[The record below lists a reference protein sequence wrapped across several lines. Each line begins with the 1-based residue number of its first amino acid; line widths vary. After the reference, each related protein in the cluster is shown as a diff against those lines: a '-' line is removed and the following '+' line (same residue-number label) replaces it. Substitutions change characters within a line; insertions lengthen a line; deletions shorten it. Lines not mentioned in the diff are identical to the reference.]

1 MFEAEQQRV
10 ETQIREFCAEQG
22 LPAPALQ
29 WNPIPFSGQWGI
41 STSFF
46 QLAAQEARQGARV
59 NVPQR
64 AQELAQSVR
73 DHLGLPASF
82 DRVEAVKG
90 YLNLYY
96 STAQYARRVVD
107 AVLEEGTEFGRGAP
121 KGETVMVEF
130 SQPNTHKSI
139 HVGHLRN
146 VILGTAVTN
155 ILEFAG
161 YKVVRTTYPGDIGLH
176 VIKWMWNYMKY
187 HAGET
192 PRPDIMRWMGDLY
205 GEADRRFASEPGAEQ
220 EVRALFAR
228 WDQRDPEVVEM
239 LKKFSGV
246 DPLPAR

>member
-10 ETQIREFCAEQG
+10 ETQIREFCVEQG

-107 AVLEEGTEFGRGAP
+107 AVLE
-121 KGETVMVEF
+121 
-130 SQPNTHKSI
+130 
-139 HVGHLRN
+139 
-146 VILGTAVTN
+146 
-155 ILEFAG
+155 
-161 YKVVRTTYPGDIGLH
+161 
-176 VIKWMWNYMKY
+176 
-187 HAGET
+187 
-192 PRPDIMRWMGDLY
+192 
-205 GEADRRFASEPGAEQ
+205 
-220 EVRALFAR
+220 
-228 WDQRDPEVVEM
+228 
-239 LKKFSGV
+239 
-246 DPLPAR
+246 